1 MLVTTDVTIVAQ
13 LLLSR
18 PGCVCAYPT
27 ETFYGM
33 GAPIHDAAALNR
45 IVAAK
50 GRDALKGMI
59 VLVSDMAMAATLALM
74 DRRQK
79 DLLERLWPAPVSVVL
94 QAARALDPLL
104 APDGRVALRISPH
117 GMATELVQRAGP
129 VTSTSANRTGE
140 PPARTGG
147 RLQVR
152 TWTSTPSWT
161 AAGPRAG
168 NPPPSWTSRSGR
180 PCACGKG
187 RFPFRRSS
195 VSPPELMLVTPP

>member
-140 PPARTGG
+140 PPARTAGEVAGQDLDIDAVLDGG
-147 RLQVR
+147 R
-152 TWTSTPSWT
+152 TPGGKPSTLVDLTVW
-161 AAGPRAG
+161 
-168 NPPPSWTSRSGR
+168 PPVCLREG
-180 PCACGKG
+180 AV
-187 RFPFRRSS
+187 PFQEILGLSS
-195 VSPPELMLVTPP
+195 